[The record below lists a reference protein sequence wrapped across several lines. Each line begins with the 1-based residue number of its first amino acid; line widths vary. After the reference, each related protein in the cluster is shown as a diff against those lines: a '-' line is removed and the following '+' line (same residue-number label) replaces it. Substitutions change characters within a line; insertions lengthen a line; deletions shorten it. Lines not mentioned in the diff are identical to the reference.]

1 MVDRSVRSLVHL
13 QESAST
19 ARVLNLLRT
28 HKRWHKTPEH
38 AEAPFFKHPLLNRS
52 ILIKH
57 RLRRNEQEL
66 FGAAKQTATKV
77 IIPVDGSDL
86 RVGGR
91 SIFVGQ
97 QGYEM
102 AMAELLGDHWAQ
114 DTADHEMLRYVDEI
128 PSLDPFLLREQLKRN
143 DRNPARCYFEI
154 SDADMQRMFA
164 FVERE
169 ITKLVDLCYQGQ
181 ASAGGQSAILVKK
194 ILGDA
199 EDATTEPLR
208 LTLRLEKKQYREGVF
223 CWKGFLYYK
232 WTLAQVLP
240 DVSHVATAIAE
251 IKPRGTMSNETKVTI
266 AKSRESL
273 GRSILLLCDSA
284 KKRLKIYDDAFANL
298 LNGQPTAFR
307 DFLLSAPDMFTDL
320 GERLGAVN
328 HIVSFWRFRFPS
340 GRQPVVSPEELLD
353 IFSDFEG
360 SLGFPELAGA
370 RAKAA

>member
-19 ARVLNLLRT
+19 SRVLNLLRT
-28 HKRWHKTPEH
+28 YKRWSKAPEH
-38 AEAPFFKHPLLNRS
+38 QAAPFFVHPLLNRS

-66 FGAAKQTATKV
+66 FGSSKQTATKV

-97 QGYEM
+97 QGYEL
-102 AMAELLGDHWAQ
+102 AMSELLGDQWTH
-114 DTADHEMLRYVDEI
+114 DTTDHEMLRYIDDI

-143 DRNPARCYFEI
+143 ERNPARCYFEI
-154 SDADMQRMFA
+154 SDADMQKMFS

-169 ITKLVDLCYQGQ
+169 ITKLVDLCYQGVGQ
-181 ASAGGQSAILVKK
+181 NGQSAVLVKK

-208 LTLRLEKKQYREGVF
+208 LTLRLEKPQYREGVF

-240 DVSHVATAIAE
+240 DVSYVSDSIAN
-251 IKPRGTMSNETKVTI
+251 IKPRGPMSNETKVVI
-266 AKSRESL
+266 GKSRESL
-273 GRSILLLCDSA
+273 GRAILVLCESA
-284 KKRLKIYDDAFANL
+284 KKRLKVYDDAYGNL

-307 DFLLSAPDMFTDL
+307 DFLLSAPAMFTDL

-340 GRQPVVSPEELLD
+340 NRMPVVTPEELMD
-353 IFSDFEG
+353 IFADFEG
-360 SLGFPELAGA
+360 SLGFPELAGS
-370 RAKAA
+370 RSQAA